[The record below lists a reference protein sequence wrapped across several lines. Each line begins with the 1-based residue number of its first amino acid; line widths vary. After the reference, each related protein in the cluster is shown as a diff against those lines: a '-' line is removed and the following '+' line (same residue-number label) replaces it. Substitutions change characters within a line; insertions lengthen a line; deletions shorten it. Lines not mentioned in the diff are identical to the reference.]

1 MLTLLREVSLMAI
14 SSRCGSS
21 KLLKRNSTDSV
32 KVKEA
37 KLVIS
42 NSLTTTLGLSI
53 FCMREV
59 MPSNGKIG
67 KKSTILTERLLRE
80 QELKQLLPK
89 TKSII

>member
-32 KVKEA
+32 KDKEA
-37 KLVIS
+37 KLVIFS
-42 NSLTTTLGLSI
+42 SLTTTLGLSI
-53 FCMREV
+53 FCTREV
-59 MPSNGKIG
+59 MQSNGKIG

-80 QELKQLLPK
+80 QELKQLQPK
-89 TKSII
+89 TKSTI

>member
-32 KVKEA
+32 KVKEV

-42 NSLTTTLGLSI
+42 SSLTTTLGLSI
-53 FCMREV
+53 ICMRGE

-67 KKSTILTERLLRE
+67 KKSTTLTER
-80 QELKQLLPK
+80 
-89 TKSII
+89 